1 MLLQML
7 IQWYCELTVRY
18 QHVSAIDYNGNVSYK
33 YVDGE
38 MHCEKEI

>member
-7 IQWYCELTVRY
+7 IQRYFKLTVRH
-18 QHVSAIDYNGNVSYK
+18 QHVSAFDYNGNVSYK